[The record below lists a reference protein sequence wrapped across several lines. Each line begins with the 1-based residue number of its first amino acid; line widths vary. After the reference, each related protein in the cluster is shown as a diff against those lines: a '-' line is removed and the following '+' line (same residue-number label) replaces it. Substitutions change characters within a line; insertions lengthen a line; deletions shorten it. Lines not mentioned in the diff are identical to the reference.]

1 MAEVLIPL
9 SLSNGLVRSLAFIYF
24 LVSAVSASFLHAS
37 ANSVCSELSTL
48 LPNKVWLP
56 KTTFYSSS
64 TQSYFFRESR
74 LNPNCVIVPSST
86 DDVSRTIKVLTANPS
101 VKFAIKGGGHSVNKG
116 ASNIDDGITID
127 LSGMKAIEPQGGSW
141 DTVEVGP
148 GATSVDAYRVLDV
161 HNRTIV
167 GGRVASVGLAGF
179 MTGGKCTSASFCDY
193 IGFVLY

>member
-1 MAEVLIPL
+1 MQ
-9 SLSNGLVRSLAFIYF
+9 SLVFICF
-24 LVSAVSASFLHAS
+24 LVSAVSSSALHAS
-37 ANSVCSELSTL
+37 VDSVCRELSTL
-48 LPNKVWLP
+48 LPNKVLLP
-56 KTTFYSSS
+56 NTTFYTSS

-74 LNPNCVIVPSST
+74 LNPNCVVVPSSAK
-86 DDVSRTIKVLTANPS
+86 DVSQAVKVLTAHPS

-127 LSGMKAIEPQGGSW
+127 LSGMRAIEPQGGSW

-161 HNRTIV
+161 HNRTVV

-179 MTGGKCTSASFCDY
+179 MTGGK
-193 IGFVLY
+193 